1 MRRQGPGGVA
11 FSVWNYVSLGVASL
25 LCIYPLLFCLFAS
38 LSEPELIDRYRGI
51 LWRPIGLSL
60 SSYRLVF
67 MDRTIL
73 NGFLYSVVLL
83 VVGTT
88 INLLLTSFA
97 AYPLSRKSLYWKRPL
112 MLFILFTMY
121 FSGGL
126 IPTYIIVAHK
136 LALRNTM
143 WAIILPGAISSFY
156 MIIMRTYFAGIPDSL
171 EESASIDGASHFT
184 ILFRIILPT
193 SLPIVA
199 VMMIYYGVSH
209 WNGWFNALI
218 YLTNS
223 RQWRPLQLIL
233 RDILILNDTS
243 QQAVV
248 QDTRA
253 VDMAK
258 RLVRYALIVVAT
270 IPIIL
275 IYPFLQRF
283 FIGGIMIGS
292 LKG

>member
-1 MRRQGPGGVA
+1 LKRQERGLLFNA
-11 FSVWNYVSLGVASL
+11 WNSLTLGVVSL
-25 LCIYPLLFCLFAS
+25 LCVYPLVFCLFAS
-38 LSEPELIDRYRGI
+38 FSEPELIDRYRGI
-51 LWRPIGLSL
+51 LWRPFGFSFA
-60 SSYRLVF
+60 SYQLVF

-73 NGFLYSVVLL
+73 NGFLYTIALV
-83 VVGTT
+83 VVGTS

-97 AYPLSRKSLYWKRPL
+97 AYPLSRRSVYWKRPL
-112 MLFILFTMY
+112 TLFILFTMY

-126 IPTYIIVAHK
+126 IPSYIIVADK

-143 WAIILPGAISSFY
+143 WALLLPGAISTFY
-156 MIIMRTYFAGIPDSL
+156 MIIMRTYFSGIPDSL

-199 VMMIYYGVSH
+199 VMIIYYGVQH
-209 WNGWFNALI
+209 WNGWFNAMI

-223 RQWRPLQLIL
+223 RKWRPLQLIL

-243 QQAVV
+243 QQAVIR
-248 QDTRA
+248 DTMA

-258 RLVRYALIVVAT
+258 RLVKYALIIVT
-270 IPIIL
+270 TMPIIF
-275 IYPFLQRF
+275 IYPFLQRY

>member
-1 MRRQGPGGVA
+1 LKRQERGLLFTA
-11 FSVWNYVSLGVASL
+11 WNYLTLGVVSL
-25 LCIYPLLFCLFAS
+25 LCVYPLVFCLFAS
-38 LSEPELIDRYRGI
+38 FSEPEVIDRYRGI
-51 LWRPIGLSL
+51 VWRPFGFSL
-60 SSYRLVF
+60 ASYQLVF

-73 NGFLYSVVLL
+73 NGFLYTIALV

-88 INLLLTSFA
+88 INLVLTSFA
-97 AYPLSRKSLYWKRPL
+97 AYPLSRRSLYWKRPL
-112 MLFILFTMY
+112 TLFVLFTMY

-126 IPTYIIVAHK
+126 IPTYIIVADK

-143 WAIILPGAISSFY
+143 WALLLPGAISTFY
-156 MIIMRTYFAGIPDSL
+156 MIIMRTYFSGIPDSL
-171 EESASIDGASHFT
+171 EESASIDGANHFT

-193 SLPIVA
+193 SMPIVA
-199 VMMIYYGVSH
+199 VMMIYYGVQH
-209 WNGWFNALI
+209 WNGWFNAMI

-223 RQWRPLQLIL
+223 RKWRPLQLIL

-243 QQAVV
+243 QQAVIR
-248 QDTRA
+248 DTMA

-258 RLVRYALIVVAT
+258 RLVKYALIIVT
-270 IPIIL
+270 TLPIVF
-275 IYPFLQRF
+275 IYPFLQRY